1 MTEGDDR
8 GRSRGY
14 SVDDAYRV
22 LAGLPPLDAEPADA
36 EPADEATGYTR
47 DEAYR
52 ILRGLPP
59 RPGPPGDRA

>member
-22 LAGLPPLDAEPADA
+22 LAGLPPLDE